1 MGSLHLR
8 KTKKWFTLHFAT
20 INTITAFLV
29 NSWIFHLQ
37 YTLLLLILL
46 FSAHIFLTVLHLHY
60 TLLLLILTGKTL
72 ADEELANLHY
82 TLLLLIRQTDD
93 RYRNRI
99 KHLHYT
105 LLLLIQLFILLNIY
119 NIIFLFFCRTLI
131 FYKK

>member
-1 MGSLHLR
+1 MLDEYA
-8 KTKKWFTLHFAT
+8 FTLHFAT
-20 INTITAFLV
+20 INTYSGQPKYASSL
-29 NSWIFHLQ
+29 HLH
-37 YTLLLLILL
+37 YTLLLLIL
-46 FSAHIFLTVLHLHY
+46 SAEELLSAMLLHLHY